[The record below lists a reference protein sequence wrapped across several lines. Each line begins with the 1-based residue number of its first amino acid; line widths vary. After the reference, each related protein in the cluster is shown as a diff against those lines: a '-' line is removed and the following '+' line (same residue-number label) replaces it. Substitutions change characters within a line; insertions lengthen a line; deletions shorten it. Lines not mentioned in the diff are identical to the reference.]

1 MHFGCSDEGEVWNN
15 LHVARDSG
23 ESRGSIVGQD
33 RDARGRA
40 WSRHYPEGKGMS
52 ETKLQCWREAFH
64 VCMRRTE
71 TAPLA
76 RHLARLPEGD
86 RSMLLEGIGSDL
98 LRAEVNT
105 VLRSQQEQLALV

>member
-1 MHFGCSDEGEVWNN
+1 
-15 LHVARDSG
+15 
-23 ESRGSIVGQD
+23 
-33 RDARGRA
+33 A

>member
-1 MHFGCSDEGEVWNN
+1 
-15 LHVARDSG
+15 
-23 ESRGSIVGQD
+23 
-33 RDARGRA
+33 
-40 WSRHYPEGKGMS
+40 MS

-64 VCMRRTE
+64 VCMRRAE

-98 LRAEVNT
+98 LRAEVKA